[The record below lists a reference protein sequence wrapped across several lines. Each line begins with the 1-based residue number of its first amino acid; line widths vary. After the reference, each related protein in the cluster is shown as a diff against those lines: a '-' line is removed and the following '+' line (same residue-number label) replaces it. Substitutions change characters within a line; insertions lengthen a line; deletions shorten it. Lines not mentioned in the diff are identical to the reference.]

1 MVRNESPL
9 LAKLWEYETRNAIP
23 QLAVRVGIDQRT
35 LRAMLRN
42 SRSKYKGVHLD
53 ILYEFFGLPKDSFYV
68 ENKKKWIKP
77 TESVLGEIL
86 RERRIRKGWDIHQV
100 ARMIRMDD
108 RSIAR
113 IEAGD
118 TLPNGFG
125 YAMVN
130 LLRVYEFTEEEQQK
144 IRWHIAIL
152 HDIVEMRRRMLKDDI
167 GTERC
172 GGMIPETS
180 N

>member
-1 MVRNESPL
+1 MARNESPL
-9 LAKLWEYETRNAIP
+9 LAKLEEHESRGAIP

-53 ILYEFFGLPKDSFYV
+53 ILYEFFGLPKDAFYV

-118 TLPNGFG
+118 TLLTLNSQPLADLSALDAFFS
-125 YAMVN
+125 A
-130 LLRVYEFTEEEQQK
+130 QQQPCVITIQRK
-144 IRWHIAIL
+144 GKTL
-152 HDIVEMRRRMLKDDI
+152 DIHL
-167 GTERC
+167 
-172 GGMIPETS
+172 PAP
-180 N
+180 